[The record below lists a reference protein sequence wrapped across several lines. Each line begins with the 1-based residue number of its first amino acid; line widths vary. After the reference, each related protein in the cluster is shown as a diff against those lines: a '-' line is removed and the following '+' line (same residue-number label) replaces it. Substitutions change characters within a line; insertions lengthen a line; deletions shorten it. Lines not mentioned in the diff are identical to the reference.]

1 MDNKEFIEAVI
12 VMRRRQKDYFRYR
25 TQGHLTIAKEAEAKV
40 DAMIEGY
47 EIAHNTLFGNE

>member
-1 MDNKEFIEAVI
+1 MDNKKFIEAVI

-40 DAMIEGY
+40 DTMIEEY
-47 EIAHNTLFGNE
+47 EISKSLFGNE